1 MIHPKDPQEDEA
13 DKVGDDESRVDHA
26 IGGCIHIVRS
36 ISPSHN
42 HCHIIIVRDIKAY
55 QEQRVFVDWP

>member
-42 HCHIIIVRDIKAY
+42 IVGDIKAY
-55 QEQRVFVDWP
+55 QEQIVAVDWP